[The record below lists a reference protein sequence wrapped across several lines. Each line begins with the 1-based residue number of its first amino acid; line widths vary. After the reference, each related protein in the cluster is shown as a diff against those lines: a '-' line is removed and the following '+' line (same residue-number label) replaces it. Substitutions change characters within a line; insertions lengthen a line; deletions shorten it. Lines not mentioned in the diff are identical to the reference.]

1 MDVVFHCEEFAA
13 LPKIL
18 CHKSEDSE
26 MTRRAAMTIDEILV
40 ANLGDSYVEPHL
52 LVLSSRFSSDH
63 QVRTELND
71 IVIYKPFQYTIPGAS
86 QTTLRFSKIF
96 NPHLTREPFDHP
108 KEDEH
113 VALSQT
119 RMVALPS
126 VSGYSTVFVCG
137 VYPGFIMKT
146 AHSAARFHRIVGES
160 VRSVCQFNVING
172 VQDGFLYYDSTV
184 HSPSLKGSEIR
195 VLFEYV

>member
-1 MDVVFHCEEFAA
+1 MTDMDVVFHCEEFAA

-18 CHKSEDSE
+18 CHKCEDSE

-52 LVLSSRFSSDH
+52 LVFPLPCRLNC

-71 IVIYKPFQYTIPGAS
+71 VIIYKPFQYTVPGAS
-86 QTTLRFSKIF
+86 QTTLRFTKIF

-108 KEDEH
+108 REEEDIS
-113 VALSQT
+113 VSPT

-126 VSGYSTVFVCG
+126 VSGYSAVFLCG
-137 VYPGFIMKT
+137 IYPGFIMKT
-146 AHSAARFHRIVGES
+146 AHSTARFHRIVGES
-160 VRSVCQFNVING
+160 VRSVCQFNVIDG

-184 HSPSLKGSEIR
+184 RSPLSGPSKC
-195 VLFEYV
+195 